1 MADVVIDA
9 MIAEAVRLEKASF
22 AGDLQSVSWFA
33 MAVGG
38 VCGSLLGGYALSNL
52 KIETI
57 FLLFT
62 VLPALQLLSCA
73 LVEESPA
80 NNEPLPE
87 LLDSN
92 EFEEKSLTSN
102 DNYPDTSKS
111 NTRRRKGQ
119 KKGKKG
125 DSNGKSETQKK
136 QSKSLAS
143 QWFQSLKAATFGLG
157 RAFKQPIILRPM
169 AWFFIAHI
177 TVPNLSTVMFYYQ
190 TEVLQLDA
198 AFLGTARVVGWLG
211 LMFGTFIYNRYLQD
225 MTLRKSLLFAHIG
238 LSVTILLDMVLV
250 SRANVGYGVSDKTM
264 VLFGSALG
272 DAINQLKFMPFLI
285 LSGRL
290 CPPGIEGTLFALF
303 MSINNLG
310 NTVGSFMGA
319 GLASLLGISSG
330 SFDNM
335 FMGLAIQ
342 VFCTYIPVLF
352 LFLIPKEATGVSAS

>member
-1 MADVVIDA
+1 MIFLTVQNLGSAMADVVIDA

-225 MTLRKSLLFAHIG
+225 MTLRKSLL
-238 LSVTILLDMVLV
+238 
-250 SRANVGYGVSDKTM
+250 
-264 VLFGSALG
+264 
-272 DAINQLKFMPFLI
+272 
-285 LSGRL
+285 
-290 CPPGIEGTLFALF
+290 
-303 MSINNLG
+303 
-310 NTVGSFMGA
+310 
-319 GLASLLGISSG
+319 
-330 SFDNM
+330 
-335 FMGLAIQ
+335 
-342 VFCTYIPVLF
+342 
-352 LFLIPKEATGVSAS
+352 